1 MARIKNQDPA
11 LNYILTGDSGA
22 GASHA
27 LLASEDLPVLVLEDP
42 PMVDDIPLLMVLA
55 PVDMDEEPPEL
66 VPVQETQ

>member
-22 GASHA
+22 GASYA
-27 LLASEDLPVLVLEDP
+27 LLAPEDLPVLVLEDP
-42 PMVDDIPLLMVLA
+42 PMVLA